1 MKTTSELINSYA
13 SRLVQGK
20 ALPKFENIS
29 GAVELEVASSL
40 DRQDAERD
48 LQDINSEVKVGY
60 DCSIETTRNY
70 SYDNEVRIPFSTSN
84 DIESILSVVRR
95 LATYSVANASCGL
108 HVHINASKLV
118 GGNLEKPANI
128 RRLARLKLALV
139 STCKRWENA
148 YYGLSSG
155 RNRKLNSDY
164 CKPIDDYEVELAK
177 RMLFPEMSDFNLS
190 ELASIGKYKLI
201 NFNNLDNRNYHP
213 NERTI
218 EFRGFAMNS
227 GNNAN
232 AFREPSAQHIET
244 NLFFLFNFLSCAL
257 FNARNIDKLRFDV
270 KHPLA
275 KDSMK
280 WFFHHVAKRPQLERF
295 SNETLV
301 KNILSHS
308 FECCERYDNS

>member
-1 MKTTSELINSYA
+1 MKSTSQLINSYA

-20 ALPKFENIS
+20 SLPKFENIS
-29 GAVELEVASSL
+29 GAVELEIASSL
-40 DRQDAERD
+40 DRRECEND
-48 LQDINSEVKVGY
+48 LRDINSETNVGY
-60 DCSIETTRNY
+60 DCSIETTQNY

-84 DIESILSVVRR
+84 DIESILSIVRR
-95 LATYSVANASCGL
+95 LASYSVANSSCGL

-155 RNRKLNSDY
+155 RNRKLNSEY
-164 CKPIDDYEVELAK
+164 CNPIDEYEVNLAK
-177 RMLFPEMSDFNLS
+177 RTQTSESLSD
-190 ELASIGKYKLI
+190 LATIGKYKLI
-201 NFNNLDNRNYHP
+201 NFNNLANRNYHP

-227 GNNAN
+227 GNNAESY
-232 AFREPSAQHIET
+232 REPSAQHIET

-257 FNARNIDKLRFDV
+257 FNARNLDKLRFDA

-275 KDSMK
+275 RQS
-280 WFFHHVAKRPQLERF
+280 FNLFCLHVAKRTQLERW

-308 FECCERYDNS
+308 FECCERFDRS

>member
-1 MKTTSELINSYA
+1 MKTTSQLINSYA
-13 SRLVQGK
+13 SRLIQGK

-40 DRQDAERD
+40 DRRDCERD
-48 LQDINSEVKVGY
+48 LRDINSQANVGY
-60 DCSIETTRNY
+60 DCSIECPQNY
-70 SYDNEVRIPFSTSN
+70 GNDNEVRIPFSTSN
-84 DIESILSVVRR
+84 DIESILSIVRR
-95 LATYSVANASCGL
+95 LASYSVANASCGL

-118 GGNLEKPANI
+118 GGNLEKPANV

-164 CKPIDDYEVELAK
+164 CRPIDEYEMTVSKSTQASE
-177 RMLFPEMSDFNLS
+177 SLS
-190 ELASIGKYKLI
+190 ELSSIGKYKLI
-201 NFNNLDNRNYHP
+201 NFNNLANSNYHP

-227 GNNAN
+227 GNNAQ
-232 AFREPSAQHIET
+232 AYREPSAQHIET

-257 FNARNIDKLRFDV
+257 FNARNLDKLRFEP

-280 WFFHHVAKRPQLERF
+280 WFFHHVAKRPQLDRF

-308 FECCERYDNS
+308 FECCERYDQS

>member
-1 MKTTSELINSYA
+1 MKSTSELINSYA

-20 ALPKFENIS
+20 SLPKFENIS
-29 GAVELEVASSL
+29 GAIELEVASQY
-40 DRQDAERD
+40 DRQETQRD
-48 LQDINSEVKVGY
+48 LQDINSQANVGY
-60 DCSIETTRNY
+60 DCSIETNREY

-84 DIESILSVVRR
+84 DIESILSIVRR

-118 GGNLEKPANI
+118 GGSLDKPANV

-155 RNRKLNSDY
+155 RNRKQNSDY
-164 CKPIDDYEVELAK
+164 CRPIDEYEVTVAK
-177 RMLFPEMSDFNLS
+177 STESSECLS
-190 ELASIGKYKLI
+190 ELSTIGKYKLI
-201 NFNNLDNRNYHP
+201 NFNNLANSNYHP

-227 GNNAN
+227 GNNSQSY
-232 AFREPSAQHIET
+232 REPSAQHIET

-257 FNARNIDKLRFDV
+257 FNARNLDKLRFEP

-280 WFFHHVAKRPQLERF
+280 WFFHHVAKRPQLDRF

-308 FECCERYDNS
+308 FESCERYDNS

>member
-1 MKTTSELINSYA
+1 MKTTSQLINSYA

-40 DRQDAERD
+40 SRRDCERD
-48 LQDINSEVKVGY
+48 LQEINSQTYVGT
-60 DCSIETTRNY
+60 DCSIETTEENC
-70 SYDNEVRIPFSTSN
+70 YDNEVRIPFDTSN
-84 DIESILSVVRR
+84 DIESILSCVRR
-95 LATYSVANASCGL
+95 LARYSIANGSCGL

-118 GGNLEKPANI
+118 GGSLDKPANV

-139 STCKRWENA
+139 STCRRWENA

-155 RNRKLNSDY
+155 RNRKLNTIY
-164 CKPIDDYEVELAK
+164 CKPIDDYEINIAK
-177 RMLFPEMSDFNLS
+177 RMQTSESLR
-190 ELASIGKYKLI
+190 ELATIGKYKLI
-201 NFNNLDNRNYHP
+201 NFNNLDNLDYAP

-227 GNNAN
+227 GNNASSY
-232 AFREPSAQHIET
+232 REPSAQHIET

-257 FNARNIDKLRFDV
+257 FNARNLDKLRFEV

-295 SNETLV
+295 TNETLV
-301 KNILSHS
+301 KNILAHS
-308 FECCERYDNS
+308 FESCERYDNS

>member
-1 MKTTSELINSYA
+1 MKSTSELINSYS

-20 ALPKFENIS
+20 ALPKFENIN
-29 GAVELEVASSL
+29 GAIELEVASSL
-40 DRQDAERD
+40 DRSETERD
-48 LQDINSEVKVGY
+48 LLEINDQVKVGY
-60 DCSIETTRNY
+60 DCSIETTREH
-70 SYDNEVRIPFSTSN
+70 SYDNEVRVPFQTSN
-84 DIESILSVVRR
+84 DIESILSIVRR

-155 RNRKLNSDY
+155 RNRKINSDY
-164 CKPIDDYEVELAK
+164 CRPIDEFEVNLAK
-177 RMLFPEMSDFNLS
+177 RTQTSESLS

-227 GNNAN
+227 GNNAR
-232 AFREPSAQHIET
+232 AYREPSAQHIES

-257 FNARNIDKLRFDV
+257 FNARNLEKLRFDA

-275 KDSMK
+275 KDSYK
-280 WFFHHVAKRPQLERF
+280 WFLHHVAKRPQLERF
-295 SNETLV
+295 ANETLV
-301 KNILSHS
+301 KNILAHS
-308 FECCERYDNS
+308 FECCERFDRS